1 MPRKHNPIVAT
12 GQEQPRP
19 LGNAALKVYL
29 AVAIKTG
36 KSDEAHKPAGGWAA
50 YASLPDRSVRH
61 ALSEIRNAGLSTRSG
76 GAVILDREGWDW
88 TDEDVPNYV
97 RVPRAILSL
106 PPDLVRAWLALLSL
120 ADWKTGAGAA
130 TETTIGRRM
139 RRSRCR
145 ASVLVNRLAK
155 RGLWR
160 RTGARTW
167 LVAKHRPRAEP
178 FAMVPHFILE
188 TAFGFDFRTRA
199 EVENEAKNSA
209 DPAEFEP
216 DPEDENSA
224 NSAEFVRSPGATSH
238 TYIRDVGMKTEGE
251 ETYHDGTFDAPTAE
265 VIDFAQETG
274 NTRTPQAATREH
286 HAATREQKA
295 ATREHIS
302 RTIFK
307 NLFHEPIESSRRDAP
322 TSLLPCGQAAG
333 MFEGAA

>member
-1 MPRKHNPIVAT
+1 MPRKHNSIVAT

-97 RVPRAILSL
+97 RIPRAILSL

-120 ADWKTGAGAA
+120 ADWRTGAGAA

-224 NSAEFVRSPGATSH
+224 NSAEFL
-238 TYIRDVGMKTEGE
+238 
-251 ETYHDGTFDAPTAE
+251 PTAEIINLVPPKPEVLAE

-333 MFEGAA
+333 MFGGAA